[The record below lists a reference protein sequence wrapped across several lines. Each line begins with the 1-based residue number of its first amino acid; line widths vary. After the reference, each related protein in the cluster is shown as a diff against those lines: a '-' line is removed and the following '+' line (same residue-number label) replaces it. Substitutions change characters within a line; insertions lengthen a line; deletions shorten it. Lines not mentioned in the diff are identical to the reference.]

1 MGSIFPLVFIV
12 FFLVAPACRRAG
24 DTGTT
29 LTIAG
34 STSVQP
40 FAEKLAETY
49 MATHPGLAINVQ
61 GGGSTAGVR
70 AAETGAAQIGMSSRH
85 LKDNEESLHQVTIAL
100 DGIAI
105 IVNAA
110 NPVAGLTRAEVAA
123 IFAGE
128 IPRWSTVGGR
138 DRPIH
143 FVTREEGSGTRGAF
157 EEMVMGKKEIAPRA
171 LVQDSNGAVREI
183 VASDPDALG
192 YISLGLVDRRV
203 RAVAVDG
210 VLADPRHDRR
220 QALRG
225 GPPLPL
231 PEPRGTGRGRARLHR
246 LRARARRPAP
256 ARPRR
261 PDPGG
266 AAVNTKR
273 RGEKGIELTLT
284 LIAVS
289 SIAILFIITFFIFKE
304 GLPFI
309 IEVGPGKLLG
319 ALDWAPTKGKFGL
332 LPMIVGSLARH
343 RGGAAA
349 RRPARALLRDLPRG
363 VLQAARAPDPQAGD
377 RAARRHP
384 VGRLRLPRRGL
395 SRAADPR
402 TISAAPGSRC
412 SPAR

>member
-1 MGSIFPLVFIV
+1 MIVTLDSRPGRGIRGTGSLIPFVFIV
-12 FFLVAPACRRAG
+12 FLLAIPACRKAG
-24 DTGTT
+24 DTESA

-49 MATHPGLAINVQ
+49 MAGHPGLAINVQ

-85 LKDNEESLHQVTIAL
+85 LKDNEKALHQVTIAL

-110 NPVAGLTRAEVAA
+110 NPVAELTRAEVAA

-128 IPRWSTVGGR
+128 IPRWNQVGGTG
-138 DRPIH
+138 RPIH

-210 VLADPRHDRR
+210 VLPTHETILAKRYAVVRPFLFLTRE
-220 QALRG
+220 
-225 GPPLPL
+225 
-231 PEPRGTGRGRARLHR
+231 EPAG
-246 LRARARRPAP
+246 
-256 ARPRR
+256 
-261 PDPGG
+261 
-266 AAVNTKR
+266 
-273 RGEKGIELTLT
+273 
-284 LIAVS
+284 
-289 SIAILFIITFFIFKE
+289 
-304 GLPFI
+304 
-309 IEVGPGKLLG
+309 
-319 ALDWAPTKGKFGL
+319 
-332 LPMIVGSLARH
+332 
-343 RGGAAA
+343 
-349 RRPARALLRDLPRG
+349 
-363 VLQAARAPDPQAGD
+363 AARAFIDFVLGSDGQRLLGLEGLI
-377 RAARRHP
+377 P
-384 VGRLRLPRRGL
+384 VVQP
-395 SRAADPR
+395 
-402 TISAAPGSRC
+402 
-412 SPAR
+412 

>member
-1 MGSIFPLVFIV
+1 MIVTPDSRPARGIRGKGSLFSFV
-12 FFLVAPACRRAG
+12 FFLFFLITPGCRQAG
-24 DTGTT
+24 DSRST

-49 MATHPGLAINVQ
+49 MTAHPGLAINVQ

-85 LKDNEESLHQVTIAL
+85 LKESEASLHQVTIAL

-110 NPVAGLTRAEVAA
+110 NPVAGLSRAEVAA

-128 IPRWSTVGGR
+128 ITRWNRIGGP

-157 EEMVMGKKEIAPRA
+157 EEMVMGKTEIAPRA

-210 VLADPRHDRR
+210 VLPTHETILAKRYAVVRPFLFLSRE
-220 QALRG
+220 
-225 GPPLPL
+225 
-231 PEPRGTGRGRARLHR
+231 EPAG
-246 LRARARRPAP
+246 
-256 ARPRR
+256 
-261 PDPGG
+261 
-266 AAVNTKR
+266 
-273 RGEKGIELTLT
+273 
-284 LIAVS
+284 
-289 SIAILFIITFFIFKE
+289 
-304 GLPFI
+304 
-309 IEVGPGKLLG
+309 
-319 ALDWAPTKGKFGL
+319 
-332 LPMIVGSLARH
+332 
-343 RGGAAA
+343 
-349 RRPARALLRDLPRG
+349 
-363 VLQAARAPDPQAGD
+363 AARAFIDYVLGPDGQRLLGLEGLI
-377 RAARRHP
+377 P
-384 VGRLRLPRRGL
+384 VVQP
-395 SRAADPR
+395 
-402 TISAAPGSRC
+402 
-412 SPAR
+412 

>member
-1 MGSIFPLVFIV
+1 MIMTPDSRPAQGIRGRGSIFPFVFIV
-12 FFLVAPACRRAG
+12 FFIMIPACRRGG

-49 MATHPGLAINVQ
+49 MGTHPGLGINVQ

-85 LKDNEESLHQVTIAL
+85 LKDTEAALHQVTIAL

-110 NPVAGLTRAEVAA
+110 NPVAGLTRAEVAS

-128 IPRWSTVGGR
+128 IPRWSTVGGP

-183 VASDPDALG
+183 VASDPAALG

-203 RAVAVDG
+203 RSLAVDG
-210 VLADPRHDRR
+210 VLPTHESILAKRYAVVRPFLFLTRE
-220 QALRG
+220 
-225 GPPLPL
+225 
-231 PEPRGTGRGRARLHR
+231 EPA
-246 LRARARRPAP
+246 
-256 ARPRR
+256 
-261 PDPGG
+261 G
-266 AAVNTKR
+266 AAR
-273 RGEKGIELTLT
+273 D
-284 LIAVS
+284 
-289 SIAILFIITFFIFKE
+289 FIDYVLGRDGQRLLGLE
-304 GLPFI
+304 GLI
-309 IEVGPGKLLG
+309 
-319 ALDWAPTKGKFGL
+319 
-332 LPMIVGSLARH
+332 
-343 RGGAAA
+343 
-349 RRPARALLRDLPRG
+349 
-363 VLQAARAPDPQAGD
+363 
-377 RAARRHP
+377 P
-384 VGRLRLPRRGL
+384 VVQP
-395 SRAADPR
+395 
-402 TISAAPGSRC
+402 
-412 SPAR
+412 